1 MLVNH
6 SIDCKVKSL
15 DSKMVLVEI
24 IPPADGKKEDKI
36 VLSCIVAV
44 VLTASSLLFW
54 LYPPKSNHKPTIPQG
69 MHAHLTSLAN
79 ATDEI
84 LMMSEMG
91 EKFPSLSELVN
102 FDIAPFT
109 QQNIGNLSVVS
120 WQQVDHCFIGE
131 THINQVDYQ
140 MRLIVGDTSGA
151 SIAWRVAQ
159 PDTLEEL
166 CSVQANKTWHTLNST
181 SNNQLHSH

>member
-1 MLVNH
+1 MNH
-6 SIDCKVKSL
+6 SIDYKVESL
-15 DSKMVLVEI
+15 DSEMVLVEI

-54 LYPPKSNHKPTIPQG
+54 LYPQKSNHKPAIPQG

-84 LMMSEMG
+84 TMMSEMG

-109 QQNIGNLSVVS
+109 QQTIGNLSVVS
-120 WQQVDHCFIGE
+120 WQQVGHCFIGE

-140 MRLIVGDTSGA
+140 MRLIVGDTSGS
-151 SIAWRVAQ
+151 SITWRVAR
-159 PDTLEEL
+159 PDALEEL
-166 CSVQANKTWHTLNST
+166 CSMQTDHTWHSLNST